1 MDSCPYLCGR
11 CTVDVGGFMTSL
23 SHESTTSGE
32 CAILSADELWQITG
46 YTTPLRQLDVLH
58 KRGFVRAYRAR
69 DGRIILERPH
79 YLAVCRGEF
88 AMERSANTQSAVN
101 LSFIRR
107 RA

>member
-1 MDSCPYLCGR
+1 MDCHPILRAYR
-11 CTVDVGGFMTSL
+11 VMYMDGFMTSL
-23 SHESTTSGE
+23 SNKPTTGGE

-88 AMERSANTQSAVN
+88 AMERSANMQPAVN

>member
-1 MDSCPYLCGR
+1 MSATLEMA
-11 CTVDVGGFMTSL
+11 VL
-23 SHESTTSGE
+23 S
-32 CAILSADELWQITG
+32 DEELQQITG

-58 KRGFVRAYRAR
+58 KRGFTRAYRAR

-88 AMERSANTQSAVN
+88 AGEQANQPVSSVN
-101 LSFIRR
+101 VAFLK